1 MSRIVTVQDLSCLGR
16 CSLTL
21 ALPVIS
27 AMGVECAVLPTAL
40 LSTHT
45 GYPGNTYLDLTQEAG
60 RIAAHWQSLGIQTD
74 GIYTGYLAGEAQ
86 CRLAM
91 NVIRQFPGAK
101 VLVDPA
107 MGDHGRLYRGLGLE
121 QPKAM
126 AALCSLVSSAGSD
139 TSLQFS
145 GSILRESLP
154 SHARSFTVS
163 LILLR
168 NGTSYESDTRNWP
181 AASSLIL
188 SAFITVSESGMV
200 YLIMRIPYCSIHIPH
215 LPKSI
220 SMPCSRTGERTGWD
234 RRAHPRSTGLQEMV
248 NLWTGSYWTGGYITF
263 PSAGMI
269 PDCSL
274 WELTATSCRKYIH
287 TTSEAYEK
295 ENDFRCVSRY
305 HGGCILP
312 LYGQHRGY

>member
-121 QPKAM
+121 QPQAM
-126 AALCSLVSSAGSD
+126 AALCSLADIITPNVTEAALLTGLPYTPQPTPDQCRQLLEGLLALGAKDAVITGVPRGAEIGFVGRDFSWFGPRQPWDCHGAGDLFAAVLAGGIMGGLALEPAAALGAWFVGRCLAGGPFSAG
-139 TSLQFS
+139 
-145 GSILRESLP
+145 GI
-154 SHARSFTVS
+154 
-163 LILLR
+163 
-168 NGTSYESDTRNWP
+168 
-181 AASSLIL
+181 
-188 SAFITVSESGMV
+188 AFE
-200 YLIMRIPYCSIHIPH
+200 PH
-215 LPKSI
+215 LPELA
-220 SMPCSRTGERTGWD
+220 SRLAD
-234 RRAHPRSTGLQEMV
+234 QLA
-248 NLWTGSYWTGGYITF
+248 
-263 PSAGMI
+263 
-269 PDCSL
+269 
-274 WELTATSCRKYIH
+274 
-287 TTSEAYEK
+287 
-295 ENDFRCVSRY
+295 
-305 HGGCILP
+305 
-312 LYGQHRGY
+312 